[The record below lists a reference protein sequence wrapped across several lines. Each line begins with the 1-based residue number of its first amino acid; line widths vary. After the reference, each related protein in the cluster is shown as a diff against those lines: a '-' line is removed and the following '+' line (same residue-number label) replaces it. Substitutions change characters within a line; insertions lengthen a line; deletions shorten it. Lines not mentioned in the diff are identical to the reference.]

1 MPRRRSALS
10 VILRLVLTLAVLL
23 VLGGI
28 VALAAFD
35 PNTLKPRIVA
45 AVERVSGRRFAIG
58 GPLRLQWHG
67 GLLIEATDLRVGN
80 LPGGSRPDMLVI
92 PAVTAQVALLPL
104 LSGEARVD
112 LLLLVAP
119 DLLLERDAAGR
130 GNWQFDPAPMP
141 ANKPAADSGPAG
153 LSFRPA
159 LRIVSMLTQDG
170 KLAWHDGAGTRTYPF
185 GIEGSA
191 TLFSGVQSYDAQA
204 TVTGANMVPLP
215 YGERLHDPALRV
227 RVQTARPT
235 LAELTATWG
244 VDRVRAHATL
254 PPLEVLAAG
263 GTDRL
268 PVDLALEGSAGTAT
282 VKGQLAGRALDADVS
297 AQVPQAGA
305 IGLGDGAASLVAHV
319 VTGPDSV
326 TVSNIAFQAVLGDL
340 EGTLAVTVAARPKL
354 AGSITSRHFD
364 LGRLRTALATYDQP
378 AAIPPPPAAP
388 VTAPATAVAPPAPH
402 LFSDRPLPFD
412 RLRTADADLQFVATE
427 LVDAPV
433 TYRDVAGHLVLQDG
447 RLALDPLAGAWPGG
461 QLTGSA
467 HVDAAAGP
475 PAVAIVLH
483 APAVALASVLAVAG
497 LPGLAS
503 GSAQLDLDLKA
514 IGDNP
519 RALAASI
526 DGHATLSSVDGAVDN
541 RLLANIL
548 AAARLPPLGGSGR
561 TALRCLAVRLVA
573 EQGRVAVEPLII
585 DTGRLLLQGAGTV
598 DLGGELIAM
607 QLRPMLRAGPGIVVP
622 VHVTGPLRT
631 PKIGI
636 DSVASLTGTSLTG
649 LLGDHGG
656 DPCVTA
662 LATMRGGPVALPP
675 LPPPNVKLPKP
686 ADLLQSLL
694 R

>member
-1 MPRRRSALS
+1 MPRRHRSALS
-10 VILRLVLTLAVLL
+10 VVLRLALTLAVLV

-45 AVERVSGRRFAIG
+45 AVERVTGRRFSIN
-58 GPLRLQWHG
+58 GPLRLQWHD
-67 GLLIEATDLRVGN
+67 GLLVEATDLRLGN

-112 LLLLVAP
+112 SLMLAAP
-119 DLLLERDAAGR
+119 DLLLERDVAGQ
-130 GNWQFDPAPMP
+130 GNWQFQPAPML
-141 ANKPAADSGPAG
+141 ATTPAAGPAG

-170 KLAWHDGAGTRTYPF
+170 KLAWRDAAGTQTYPF

-191 TLFSGVQSYDAQA
+191 TPLGSARRYDVQA
-204 TVTGANMVPLP
+204 TVTGASLAPLP
-215 YGERLHDPALRV
+215 YGERLRDPALRV
-227 RVQTARPT
+227 RVRTAQPT

-244 VDRVRAHATL
+244 VERVRAHLTL
-254 PPLEVLAAG
+254 PTLEALIDG

-268 PVDLALEGSAGTAT
+268 PVDLALESSAGTAT
-282 VKGQLAGRALDADVS
+282 VKGQLAGRTLDADVA

-305 IGLGDGAASLVAHV
+305 IGLGEGAASLMAHI

-326 TVSNIAFQAVLGDL
+326 TASNMAFQAALGDL
-340 EGTLAVTVAARPKL
+340 EGTLAVTVGARPKL
-354 AGSITSRHFD
+354 AGSVASRHFD
-364 LGRLRTALATYDQP
+364 LGRLRVALAAYDQP
-378 AAIPPPPAAP
+378 AVPPA
-388 VTAPATAVAPPAPH
+388 PAASTSAVAPPTPH

-412 RLRTADADLQFVATE
+412 RLRAADADVQFAAAE
-427 LVDAPV
+427 LVDAGV

-447 RLALDPLAGAWPGG
+447 RLALDPLAGIWPGG

-467 HVDAAAGP
+467 HIDAAAAT
-475 PAVAIVLH
+475 PAVALVLH

-497 LPGLAS
+497 LPDLAS
-503 GSAQLDLDLKA
+503 GSARLDLDLKA
-514 IGDNP
+514 TGDNP
-519 RALAASI
+519 RALAASV
-526 DGHATLSSVDGAVDN
+526 DGQATLSSVDGAFDN
-541 RLLANIL
+541 RLLADIL
-548 AAARLPPLGGSGR
+548 AAAHLPPLGGSGR
-561 TALRCLAVRLVA
+561 TALRCLAVRLA
-573 EQGRVAVEPLII
+573 ADHGRVAVEPLVV
-585 DTGRLLLQGAGTV
+585 DTGRLLLQGAGTL
-598 DLGGELIAM
+598 DLGAELIAM

-636 DSVASLTGTSLTG
+636 DSVASLTGTSLTS

-656 DPCVTA
+656 DPCAAA
-662 LATMRGGPVALPP
+662 LATVRGAPVALPP
-675 LPPPNVKLPKP
+675 LPPPNAKLPKP
-686 ADLLQSLL
+686 ADLLRSLL

>member
-1 MPRRRSALS
+1 MPRRHRSALS
-10 VILRLVLTLAVLL
+10 VVLRLALTLAVLV

-45 AVERVSGRRFAIG
+45 AVEWATGRRFAIG
-58 GPLRLQWHG
+58 GPLRLQWHD
-67 GLLIEATDLRVGN
+67 GLLVEATDLRLGN

-104 LSGEARVD
+104 LSGEVRVD
-112 LLLLVAP
+112 SLMLAAP

-130 GNWQFDPAPMP
+130 GNWQFQPAPMP
-141 ANKPAADSGPAG
+141 ATTPAAASGPAG

-170 KLAWHDGAGTRTYPF
+170 KLAWRDATGTQTYPF

-191 TLFSGVQSYDAQA
+191 TPLGSARRYDVQA
-204 TVTGANMVPLP
+204 TVTGASLAPLP
-215 YGERLHDPALRV
+215 YGERLRDPALRV
-227 RVQTARPT
+227 RVRTAQPT

-244 VDRVRAHATL
+244 VERVRAHLTL
-254 PPLEVLAAG
+254 PTLEALIDG

-268 PVDLALEGSAGTAT
+268 PVDLALESSAGTAT
-282 VKGQLAGRALDADVS
+282 VKGQLAGRALDADVA

-305 IGLGDGAASLVAHV
+305 IGLGDGAASLVAHI

-326 TVSNIAFQAVLGDL
+326 TVSNMAFQAALGDL
-340 EGTLAVTVAARPKL
+340 EGMLAVTVDARPKL
-354 AGSITSRHFD
+354 AGSVASRHFD
-364 LGRLRTALATYDQP
+364 LGRLRIALATHDQP
-378 AAIPPPPAAP
+378 AIPP
-388 VTAPATAVAPPAPH
+388 APATPASVATPPTPPH
-402 LFSDRPLPFD
+402 LFSDQPLPFD
-412 RLRTADADLQFVATE
+412 RLRAADADVRFAAAE
-427 LVDAPV
+427 LVDAGV

-447 RLALDPLAGAWPGG
+447 RLALDPLAGIWPGG

-467 HVDAAAGP
+467 HINAAAAT
-475 PAVAIVLH
+475 PAIALVLH

-497 LPGLAS
+497 LPDLAS
-503 GSAQLDLDLKA
+503 GSARLDLDLKA
-514 IGDNP
+514 TGDNP
-519 RALAASI
+519 RALAASV
-526 DGHATLSSVDGAVDN
+526 DGQATLSSVDGAFDN
-541 RLLANIL
+541 RLLADIL
-548 AAARLPPLGGSGR
+548 AAAHLPSLGGSGR
-561 TALRCLAVRLVA
+561 TALRCLAVRLA
-573 EQGRVAVEPLII
+573 ADHGRVAVEPLVV

-598 DLGGELIAM
+598 DLGAELIAM

-636 DSVASLTGTSLTG
+636 DSVASLTGTSLTS

-656 DPCVTA
+656 DPCAAA
-662 LATMRGGPVALPP
+662 LATVRGAPVALPP
-675 LPPPNVKLPKP
+675 LPPPNAKLPKP
-686 ADLLQSLL
+686 ADLLRSLL
-694 R
+694 Q